1 MSSSGH
7 PRSHSAHPGRHH
19 HGGGHHGSHRAWDPA
34 DAPEGEDRWSKADY
48 EKRMALRRSNANLR
62 GRLQQTEAQLRSA
75 LWQLRRE
82 KERADRA
89 EALFLEMKS
98 ESEALKDELR
108 KAGMAGRR

>member
-1 MSSSGH
+1 
-7 PRSHSAHPGRHH
+7 
-19 HGGGHHGSHRAWDPA
+19 
-34 DAPEGEDRWSKADY
+34 
-48 EKRMALRRSNANLR
+48 MALRRSNANLR

-98 ESEALKDELR
+98 ESQGLAEDLEALKDDLR
-108 KAGMAGRR
+108 KAGMPGRR